1 MNKKIRSLLYR
12 SFDKNLSSRE
22 RQVLE
27 NALSQSEDLRGEK
40 ESILQLRQAIKKEK
54 VSGFQPFFSERVLN
68 RIQATLQAK
77 GEDSFFNSLLVVF
90 RPLAIAAI
98 ILIIIIS
105 AYNITSS
112 GQVSLEGALAVPEV
126 TLNDAYAT
134 SLAVVIEEE

>member
-1 MNKKIRSLLYR
+1 MNKKIRVLLYR
-12 SFDKNLSSRE
+12 SFDEDLSQKE
-22 RQVLE
+22 KQALE
-27 NALSQSEDLRGEK
+27 KALSQSETFRAER
-40 ESILQLRQAIKKEK
+40 ESIIQMRQSVKKGNI
-54 VSGFQPFFSERVLN
+54 SRFQPFFAERVLN
-68 RIQATLQAK
+68 RIQTTLQVKA
-77 GEDSFFNSLLVVF
+77 EESFFNSLLVVF

-112 GQVSLEGALAVPEV
+112 GQISLEGALAVPEV

>member
-22 RQVLE
+22 RQVLD
-27 NALSQSEDLRGEK
+27 NALSRSEDLRGEK